1 MKKVHRLLLLLTVI
15 LTVTSCQDKY
25 PDLKDGI
32 YAEIET
38 TKGTIVAELLYEK
51 VPMTVGNF
59 VALAEGKHPKVA
71 DSLKGQPFYDGLI
84 FHRVIADFM
93 IQGGDKMGTGAGD
106 VGYVFPQEVSVDLKH
121 DAPGVLS
128 MANSGPG
135 TNGSQFFIMHKENL
149 GLDMKYNVFG
159 KVVQNQ
165 QVVDSIATTP
175 VEGQKPVEDMVMK
188 KITIIRKGNAAKKWD
203 AVKAFTDGIAA
214 YDKKIADDAAL
225 AESMLPGVPNAV
237 AAKAAELAILKG
249 QAVSLESGL
258 MLYTLIKGSGELPAQ
273 GDIVDLLY
281 AGFFED
287 GRLFDSNEK
296 DVAFKFGSF
305 NPNREA
311 ASAYGP
317 MPLQIS
323 AQMQMIP
330 GFKEAVLNMAYG
342 QKVVAFIPAA
352 LAYGEVGGGDVIP
365 PNTNLVFELT
375 MINKKK

>member
-1 MKKVHRLLLLLTVI
+1 MKKVHQLLLLLTVI
-15 LTVTSCQDKY
+15 LTATSCQDKY

-71 DSLKGQPFYDGLI
+71 DSLKGKPFYDGLI

-203 AVKAFTDGIAA
+203 AVKAFTDGIAT

-296 DVAFKFGSF
+296 NVAFKFGSF

>member
-1 MKKVHRLLLLLTVI
+1 MKKVHQLLLLLTVI
-15 LTVTSCQDKY
+15 LTATSCQDKY

-71 DSLKGQPFYDGLI
+71 DSLKGKPFYDGLI

-296 DVAFKFGSF
+296 NVAFKFGSF

>member
-1 MKKVHRLLLLLTVI
+1 MKKVHQLLLLLTVI
-15 LTVTSCQDKY
+15 LTATSCQDKY

-71 DSLKGQPFYDGLI
+71 DSLKGKPFYDGLI

>member
-15 LTVTSCQDKY
+15 LTATSCQDKY

-71 DSLKGQPFYDGLI
+71 DSLKGKPFYDGLI

-203 AVKAFTDGIAA
+203 AVKAFTDGIAT

>member
-1 MKKVHRLLLLLTVI
+1 MKKVHQLLLLLTVI
-15 LTVTSCQDKY
+15 LTATSCQDKY

-71 DSLKGQPFYDGLI
+71 DSLKGKPFYDGLI

-203 AVKAFTDGIAA
+203 AVKAFTDGIAT

>member
-1 MKKVHRLLLLLTVI
+1 MKKVHQLLLLLTVI
-15 LTVTSCQDKY
+15 LTATSCQDKY

-71 DSLKGQPFYDGLI
+71 DSLKGKPFYDGLI

-106 VGYVFPQEVSVDLKH
+106 VGYVFPQEVSADLKH

-135 TNGSQFFIMHKENL
+135 TNGSQFFIMHKENP

-188 KITIIRKGNAAKKWD
+188 KITIIRKGDAAKKWD

-258 MLYTLIKGSGELPAQ
+258 MLHTLIKGSGELPAQ

-296 DVAFKFGSF
+296 NVAFKFGSF

-311 ASAYGP
+311 AGAYGP

>member
-15 LTVTSCQDKY
+15 LTATSCQDKY

-71 DSLKGQPFYDGLI
+71 DSLKGKPFYDGLI

>member
-1 MKKVHRLLLLLTVI
+1 MKKVHQLLLLLTVI
-15 LTVTSCQDKY
+15 LTATSCQDKY

-71 DSLKGQPFYDGLI
+71 DSLKGKPFYDGLI

-225 AESMLPGVPNAV
+225 TESMLPGVPNAV

>member
-1 MKKVHRLLLLLTVI
+1 MKKVPQLLLLLTVI
-15 LTVTSCQDKY
+15 LTATSCQDKY

-71 DSLKGQPFYDGLI
+71 DSLKGKPFYDGLI